1 MADVLDYLQ
10 QLEEALMRLSDGS
23 VDPGDTE
30 FVQEQV
36 DKLKAKI
43 DEGLES
49 LIDEPH
55 EQKNIMYGLAGITM
69 ARQII
74 MFKKLFSK

>member
-74 MFKKLFSK
+74 MFKKLFGK

>member
-1 MADVLDYLQ
+1 MSDIMEYLDD
-10 QLEEALMRLSDGS
+10 LEESLLRLSDGS

-30 FVQEQV
+30 FVQKQI

-43 DEGLES
+43 DEGLEK

-55 EQKNIMYGLAGITM
+55 EQKNIMYGLAGVSM
-69 ARQII
+69 ARQVI
-74 MFKKLFSK
+74 MFKKLFGK